1 MRRFRPRHPIG
12 LPDALTPAIL
22 AVCVWTAAASGRV
35 LTGVLPAAVA
45 AAFAWAD
52 HRLWRRRGW
61 PWHDPLVI
69 VLLLPALAAGLWV
82 GVGGLALGVDRDAA
96 GRLLLEVGPG
106 LALTGLVTTLISY
119 HGRHRP

>member
-1 MRRFRPRHPIG
+1 V
-12 LPDALTPAIL
+12 
-22 AVCVWTAAASGRV
+22 AVCIWVAAASGEA
-35 LTGVLPAAVA
+35 LTGVLPALGC
-45 AAFAWAD
+45 AAFVLAD
-52 HRLWRRRGW
+52 YVAWRRRGT

-69 VLLLPALAAGLWV
+69 ALLLPALAAALWI
-82 GVGGLALGVDRDAA
+82 GVGGLVTGVDRGSA

>member
-1 MRRFRPRHPIG
+1 V
-12 LPDALTPAIL
+12 
-22 AVCVWTAAASGRV
+22 AVCVWVAAASGRLV
-35 LTGVLPAAVA
+35 TGVVPAVVVA
-45 AAFAWAD
+45 ASVAVD
-52 HRLWRRRGW
+52 YRLWRRRGT

-69 VLLLPALAAGLWV
+69 VVLLPALAAALWI
-82 GVGGLALGVDRDAA
+82 GAGGTALGVDRGAA